1 MKTIMGIDPGMGGA
15 LASISDDEKIV
26 YDMPTFE
33 ITKGGS
39 VRRRIDIPKLLDIL
53 RADGP
58 DHIFIERV
66 SAQPGNGATHAFTY
80 GFGCGVIE
88 ACVTAAGIPFTYVAP
103 QTWKKALNC
112 PKDKDG
118 ARMRASQLLP
128 DMRENWPLKKHD
140 GRAEAALIALFGR
153 NQILGAAA

>member
-1 MKTIMGIDPGMGGA
+1 MTTILGIDPGMGGA
-15 LASISDDEKIV
+15 LASISGEESIV

-53 RADGP
+53 KNDGAD
-58 DHIFIERV
+58 HVFIERV

-80 GFGCGVIE
+80 GFGCGV
-88 ACVTAAGIPFTYVAP
+88 TAAGIPFTYVAP

-112 PKDKDG
+112 PADKDG

-128 DMRENWPLKKHD
+128 AMRENWPLKKHD
-140 GRAEAALIALFGR
+140 GRAEAALIALWGR
-153 NQILGAAA
+153 NQMPGGAA